1 MNSIIV
7 SLLHDLKKQ
16 TEDDIVGGMGQ
27 PVMSFTVQP
36 VLCLINLVFTKIET
50 QV

>member
-7 SLLHDLKKQ
+7 NLHDLKKQ